1 MKIKITEH
9 LKKIVVLFFLLIPNS
24 LSADFFEDITSKII
38 DNPKRLSYG
47 VSVTDANKDGNFDFI
62 VTGFGY
68 VNLALS
74 YDKGKLIN
82 IINQKKFSDEFRR
95 TIGVAACDID
105 KDGYEEIYFL
115 NTDTYSGT
123 KKYSDRLIDLEKD
136 KYIDLFEIKE
146 NQRDLNLTAG
156 RSVVCVDRN
165 GDGNYGVYV
174 ANYGGPTR
182 FYEYTD
188 NIIVDKSVKLN
199 LAKIT
204 GGRAVV
210 AGHII
215 SDKIDVFAANERG
228 ANFLYKNNEGKFL
241 DVANEYRVQDILQN
255 GRGTALTDIYY
266 RGRLDILNG
275 NWGGFHRAYVL
286 KDNIFEDIAKPPFDE
301 PSRIRTVISAD
312 LDNDGYDEV
321 FMNNI
326 GEPNKL
332 FKILDNGLI
341 EQIPLDVG
349 LEPNGYGT
357 GAAVA
362 DIDNDGILELLVSH
376 GESFDQPLSLYK
388 AKIGPNRKYL
398 RIKPLNRYGA
408 PARGATVTLIS
419 NLRKHS
425 KTIDAGSGY
434 LCQMEPIAHYG
445 IREKEKNIKIQSY
458 TLNHILEKSK
468 FCNKEIDLLDIDTEG
483 TDYKVLLGLNF
494 EKYKP
499 KLICVEI
506 YNKDIKDDKI
516 YKLLTNKGY
525 SLIWSNIFSH
535 LFKIS

>member
-1 MKIKITEH
+1 MLWKKNMT
-9 LKKIVVLFFLLIPNS
+9 LKKIIILFFLLTPNS
-24 LSADFFEDITSKII
+24 LNADFFEDITNQIV

-47 VSVTDANKDGNFDFI
+47 VSVTDVNKDGNFDFI

-68 VNLALS
+68 LNLALS

-82 IINQKKFSDEFRR
+82 IVNQKKFSDEFRR

-136 KYIDLFEIKE
+136 KYIDLFEIEK

-156 RSVVCVDRN
+156 RSVVCVDRK

-182 FYEYTD
+182 FYEYAD
-188 NIIVDKSVKLN
+188 DIIVDKSVQLN

-228 ANFLYKNNEGKFL
+228 ANFLYKNNNGKFL
-241 DVANEYRVQDILQN
+241 DVANEYRIEDLLQN
-255 GRGTALTDIYY
+255 GRGTALSDIYY

-286 KDNIFEDIAKPPFDE
+286 KENKFEDIAKPPFDE
-301 PSRIRTVISAD
+301 PSRIRTIISAD
-312 LDNDGYDEV
+312 FDNDGYDEV

-332 FKILDNGLI
+332 FKILDDGVI

-349 LEPNGYGT
+349 LEPDGYGT

-388 AKIGPNRKYL
+388 AKIGSNRKYL
-398 RIKPLNRYGA
+398 RVKPLNKYGA

-425 KTIDAGSGY
+425 KTIDSGSGY
-434 LCQMEPIAHYG
+434 LCQMEPVAHYG
-445 IREKEKNIKIQSY
+445 IRENEKNIKIQIKWTNGKTETISIKNLNKTI
-458 TLNHILEKSK
+458 TLNQK
-468 FCNKEIDLLDIDTEG
+468 
-483 TDYKVLLGLNF
+483 
-494 EKYKP
+494 
-499 KLICVEI
+499 
-506 YNKDIKDDKI
+506 
-516 YKLLTNKGY
+516 
-525 SLIWSNIFSH
+525 
-535 LFKIS
+535 

>member
-1 MKIKITEH
+1 MKIKIINY
-9 LKKIVVLFFLLIPNS
+9 LKKLVVLFFLLIPNS
-24 LSADFFEDITSKII
+24 LYADFFEDITNQIV

-47 VSVTDANKDGNFDFI
+47 VSVTDVNQDGNFDFI

-68 VNLALS
+68 LNLALS
-74 YDKGKLIN
+74 YENGKLIN
-82 IINQKKFSDEFRR
+82 IVNQKKFSDEFRR

-105 KDGYEEIYFL
+105 RDGYEEIYFL

-123 KKYSDRLIDLEKD
+123 KKYSDRLIDLEKG
-136 KYIDLFEIKE
+136 KFIDLFEIEK
-146 NQRDLNLTAG
+146 NQKDLNLTAG
-156 RSVVCVDRN
+156 RSVVCVDRK

-182 FYEYTD
+182 YYEYND
-188 NIIVDKSVKLN
+188 YILVDKSVQLN
-199 LAKIT
+199 LAKVT

-228 ANFLYKNNEGKFL
+228 ANFLYKNNKGKFL
-241 DVANEYRVQDILQN
+241 DVAYEYRVQDVLQN
-255 GRGTALTDIYY
+255 GRGTALSDIYY

-286 KDNIFEDIAKPPFDE
+286 KNDIFEDIAKPPFDE

-321 FMNNI
+321 FLNNI

-332 FKILDNGLI
+332 FRILENGLI
-341 EQIPLDVG
+341 KQIPLDVG
-349 LEPNGYGT
+349 LEPDGYGT

-362 DIDNDGILELLVSH
+362 DIDNDGVLELLVSH
-376 GESFDQPLSLYK
+376 GESWDQPLSLYK
-388 AKIGPNRKYL
+388 AKVDPDNKYL
-398 RIKPLNRYGA
+398 RIKPLNQYGA

-425 KTIDAGSGY
+425 KTIDSGSGY
-434 LCQMEPIAHYG
+434 LCQMEPVAHYG
-445 IREKEKNIKIQSY
+445 IRKNEKDIKIQIKWTNGKTKTISVKELNQTI
-458 TLNHILEKSK
+458 TLNQ
-468 FCNKEIDLLDIDTEG
+468 
-483 TDYKVLLGLNF
+483 
-494 EKYKP
+494 
-499 KLICVEI
+499 
-506 YNKDIKDDKI
+506 
-516 YKLLTNKGY
+516 
-525 SLIWSNIFSH
+525 
-535 LFKIS
+535 